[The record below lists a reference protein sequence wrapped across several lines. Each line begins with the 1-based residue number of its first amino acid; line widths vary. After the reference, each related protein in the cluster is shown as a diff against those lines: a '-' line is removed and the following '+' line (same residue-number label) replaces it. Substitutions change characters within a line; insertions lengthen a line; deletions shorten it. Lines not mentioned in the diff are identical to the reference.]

1 MKLEN
6 PNAPAGALTL
16 DHFWMPFTAN
26 RQFKATP
33 RLLARAKDMYYWTP
47 DGRQVLDGTAG
58 LWCVNAGH
66 CREPIVRA
74 VQEQAATMDFAP
86 TFQMGHP
93 LIFEAAT
100 AVAKIAAARHGPLVL
115 HQLGLG
121 SGRKRA
127 QDRARLSPRQGRAD
141 AAHDHRPRARLPR
154 HQFRRHAGRRH
165 SGQPQALRRHD
176 VELRSPA
183 LDRTIS
189 TATPT
194 PRACRSTAASSP
206 WSSSA

>member
-6 PNAPAGALTL
+6 PNAPAGTLTL

-33 RLLARAKDMYYWTP
+33 RLLARAKDMHYWTP

-74 VQEQAATMDFAP
+74 IQEQAATMDFAP

-100 AVAKIAAARHGPLVL
+100 AVAKILPKGWIACSSPIPVR
-115 HQLGLG
+115 
-121 SGRKRA
+121 RRW
-127 QDRARLSPRQGRAD
+127 RARSRSRSPTTA
-141 AAHDHRPRARLPR
+141 PRAN
-154 HQFRRHAGRRH
+154 RRGA
-165 SGQPQALRRHD
+165 
-176 VELRSPA
+176 
-183 LDRTIS
+183 
-189 TATPT
+189 
-194 PRACRSTAASSP
+194 
-206 WSSSA
+206 